1 MLPATS
7 VAGQGWPAVKVL
19 YVASVVEAGGASGGS
34 THVSEVAC
42 GLAALGHKVL
52 VVARPASP
60 EPISKLECGVPVRA
74 SRWRKEL
81 ALLGLPQV
89 ARAFRSF
96 KPDVV
101 MERFYNFAGAG
112 VLLAHRS
119 GIPSLLEVNAPM
131 IDPPGSLKSKIDRVL
146 LGSMR
151 RWAVRQAKWSA
162 AIVTP
167 LATTV
172 PPEVARRKIAELPW
186 GANVE
191 RFDPAI
197 KRGSA
202 GRLEEL
208 AAELGLERGVPV
220 VAFLGSFR
228 AWHGVG
234 HFAEAARRILESG
247 REVAFLAI
255 GGGPE
260 LEPLR
265 ERVAGWGLPRGRFVF
280 AGPQPH
286 ERVPELLALADVGVA
301 PFDLAAHP
309 PLTTFGFYWS
319 PLKVFEYMAIG
330 LPVVTID
337 VAPLNEIA
345 RHEREGLLYSL
356 GDMGGL
362 VDAIE
367 RLASDGELRDTL
379 GEAGRARVAEKYSWQ
394 AHCVALDRLLRKIAH
409 AR

>member
-1 MLPATS
+1 
-7 VAGQGWPAVKVL
+7 VRVL
-19 YVASVVEAGGASGGS
+19 YVASAVEAGGTSGGS

-52 VVARPASP
+52 VMARPAAP
-60 EPISKLECGVPVRA
+60 GQWGALECGVPVRA

-81 ALLGLPQV
+81 ALLALPHV
-89 ARAFRSF
+89 ARAFHSF

-112 VLLAHRS
+112 VLLAHRR

-131 IDPPGSLKSKIDRVL
+131 IDPPGSLKSKVDRAL

-197 KRGSA
+197 KGERA
-202 GRLEEL
+202 GRVGEI
-208 AAELGLERGVPV
+208 AAGLGLERGVPV

-234 HFAEAARRILESG
+234 DFAEAARRILAG
-247 REVAFLAI
+247 GHEVAFLAI

-265 ERVAGWGLPRGRFVF
+265 EKVAGWGLPPGRLVF

-319 PLKVFEYMAIG
+319 PLKVFEYMAMG
-330 LPVVTID
+330 LPVVTVD

-345 RHEREGLLYSL
+345 RHEREGLLYRA
-356 GDMGGL
+356 GDMEGL
-362 VDAIE
+362 VGAIE
-367 RLASDGELRDTL
+367 RLASDGDLRYKM
-379 GEAGRARVAEKYSWQ
+379 GAAGRVRVTEKYSWQ
-394 AHCVALDRLLRKIAH
+394 AHCVALDRLLRKITH